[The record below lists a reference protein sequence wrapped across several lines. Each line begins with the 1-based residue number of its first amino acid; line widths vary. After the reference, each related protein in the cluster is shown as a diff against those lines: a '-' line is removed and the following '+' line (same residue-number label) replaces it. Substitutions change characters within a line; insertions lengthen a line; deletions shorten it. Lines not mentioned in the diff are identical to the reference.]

1 MSGFTDTL
9 KVVAPWAISALGG
22 PLAPVVASIVSSITG
37 VAKENVTETLEN
49 LSLTSEGRLKL
60 QEIET
65 AAQIKLAELGYASLQ
80 SLEEIKFKAVAEVNA
95 TIRAETTAEKWPQY
109 SWRPFNGFLFGITIF
124 CTYFILPLCKIPAPE
139 IPETVWGTWGLIL
152 GVASFFR
159 GKMQA
164 DPAIPAATRIT
175 KTPLVVP
182 APLSGDAPGAQN
194 VKPSIYTGE

>member
-9 KVVAPWAISALGG
+9 KVVAPWAITALGG
-22 PLAPVVASIVSSITG
+22 PLAPVIASIVSSVTG
-37 VAKENVTETLEN
+37 ASKENVTETLES

-65 AAQIKLAELGYASLQ
+65 AAQIKLAEMGYASLQ
-80 SLEEIKFKAVAEVNA
+80 SLEEIKFKAIAEINA

-124 CTYFILPLCKIPAPE
+124 CTYFVLPLCGVSSPT
-139 IPETVWGTWGLIL
+139 IPETVWVTWGLIL

-164 DPAIPAATRIT
+164 DPAIPTATKIT
-175 KTPLVVP
+175 KTPLVTPANISNVP
-182 APLSGDAPGAQN
+182 KA
-194 VKPSIYTGE
+194 GEGE